1 MLSPIAGQNGLEFLT
16 QDCIMVATTAVAVG
30 EVMSLDIS
38 EITAAGGLPAM
49 DEPQA
54 ADDEADNVDTG
65 IFGVALEAGAAGEK
79 VRFRFAGVV
88 DALAAGTADLTL
100 GSLLTVNTSGQLT
113 AGAVANK
120 TVAIACEALTS
131 GTGTITV
138 VFNGL
143 AGFGGPTA

>member
-16 QDCIMVATTAVAVG
+16 QDCIMEAETAVAVG
-30 EVMSLDIS
+30 EVMAVDIS
-38 EITAAGGLPAM
+38 QITAAGGLPAM
-49 DEPQA
+49 DEPVAA
-54 ADDEADNVDTG
+54 ADDADSVDTG

-88 DALAAGTADLTL
+88 DVLAAGSA
-100 GSLLTVNTSGQLT
+100 GLTVGALLSVNVSGQVT
-113 AGAVANK
+113 AGAAANK
-120 TVAIACEALTS
+120 AVAIACEALSS
-131 GTGTITV
+131 GTGTIKV